1 MDSYHE
7 KKVVEQAVGKRGREV
22 ENKQR
27 KRYKNEGVR
36 RGLYEALKRPPVKGE
51 KPMKT
56 SRVEK
61 NREEKSK
68 EE

>member
-1 MDSYHE
+1 MDSYYE
-7 KKVVEQAVGKRGREV
+7 KKVVEQAVGRRGREA

-36 RGLYEALKRPPVKGE
+36 RGLYEALKRPPAKGE

-61 NREEKSK
+61 SKVKKSK
-68 EE
+68 